1 MRASCAFT
9 PLCLEAHNLTLRRGY
24 RLLVEGLTFTVNAGE
39 LLQLSGANGVG
50 KSTLL
55 RALAGFLKPEAGEI
69 RWHGCENGIEQTHLH
84 YLGHKDGLRGA
95 LTPVENLRFAAGLLG
110 GDAADIPAALSE
122 MGVAKLADLPVDV
135 LSAGQ
140 KRRVALARLILVPR
154 PVWLLDEPLNA
165 LDAAGQSLLLS
176 LLARH
181 IAQGGMVVAA
191 THHPLAGEGL
201 APRLLTLASSG
212 SIAA

>member
-1 MRASCAFT
+1 MTSSSSFT
-9 PLCLEAHNLTLRRGY
+9 PLRLEAHHLALRRGY
-24 RLLVEGLTFTVNAGE
+24 RLLVEALTFSLGGGE

-69 RWHGCENGIEQTHLH
+69 RWLGGAEDGGQAHIH

-110 GDAADIPAALSE
+110 GNVADIPAVLAE
-122 MGVAKLADLPVDV
+122 MGAARLADLPVDV

-140 KRRVALARLILVPR
+140 KRRVALARLLLVPR

-181 IAQGGMVVAA
+181 IAQGGMVIAA
-191 THHPLAGEGL
+191 THHPLVAEGL
-201 APRLLTLASSG
+201 APRILNLSQPAMV
-212 SIAA
+212 AA

>member
-1 MRASCAFT
+1 LR
-9 PLCLEAHNLTLRRGY
+9 LEAQALTLRRGY
-24 RLLVEGLTFTVNAGE
+24 RLLVEALTFTVNTGE
-39 LLQLSGANGVG
+39 LLQLSGANGAG

-69 RWHGCENGIEQTHLH
+69 RWQGGAEDGGQMHLH

-110 GDAADIPAALSE
+110 GNAADIPAVLAE
-122 MGVAKLADLPVDV
+122 MGVARLADLPVDV

-140 KRRVALARLILVPR
+140 KRRVALARLLLVPR

-165 LDAAGQSLLLS
+165 LDAAGQSLLLG

-191 THHPLAGEGL
+191 THHPLSGEGL
-201 APRLLTLASSG
+201 APRLLTLSPSG
-212 SIAA
+212 SMAA